1 VIVHAAHIGASR
13 FVGVSRP
20 AVPLQGFARG
30 GGLMTMTSTA
40 RNPLRDSSEDVVTR
54 VYQRPPPFTLDRAMV
69 QRIMSELRPALSAP
83 PPAAARP
90 IVTCRAPSKP
100 NVFLTPWPDDLA
112 HQLPWGA
119 ARAAVSGV
127 QRRRSLMPWVAFA
140 MTFSITFGVVKDPA
154 LRHQTA
160 TQIKTAAS
168 TAASGA
174 QSSAIRLWS
183 FVSRIR
189 T

>member
-1 VIVHAAHIGASR
+1 MS
-13 FVGVSRP
+13 
-20 AVPLQGFARG
+20 
-30 GGLMTMTSTA
+30 TTSTA
-40 RNPLRDSSEDVVTR
+40 RNPLRDSSEDVITR
-54 VYQRPPPFTLDRAMV
+54 VYARPPPFTLDRAMV
-69 QRIMSELRPALSAP
+69 QRIMGELRPTLGAVAL

-90 IVTCRAPSKP
+90 IVTRRAPSQP

-112 HQLPWGA
+112 HQLPWGV

-127 QRRRSLMPWVAFA
+127 HPRVVRRRSLMPWAAFL

-160 TQIKTAAS
+160 SQIKAAATTAS
-168 TAASGA
+168 TGA
-174 QSSAIRLWS
+174 RSSAIRLWS

-189 T
+189 A